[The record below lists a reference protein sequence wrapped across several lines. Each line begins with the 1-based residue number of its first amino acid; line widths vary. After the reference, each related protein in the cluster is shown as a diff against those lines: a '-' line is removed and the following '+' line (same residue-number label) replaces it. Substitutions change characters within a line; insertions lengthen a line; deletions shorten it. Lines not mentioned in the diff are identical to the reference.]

1 MVPWNTKM
9 CGAENGREVARD
21 WLSVTPIFAPM
32 KMFTNI
38 VVPLVGVS
46 RELMVSKIFS
56 KLIF

>member
-9 CGAENGREVARD
+9 CGAENGREAARD
-21 WLSVTPIFAPM
+21 WLIVTPIFAPM

-46 RELMVSKIFS
+46 RELMVSKNIF
-56 KLIF
+56 